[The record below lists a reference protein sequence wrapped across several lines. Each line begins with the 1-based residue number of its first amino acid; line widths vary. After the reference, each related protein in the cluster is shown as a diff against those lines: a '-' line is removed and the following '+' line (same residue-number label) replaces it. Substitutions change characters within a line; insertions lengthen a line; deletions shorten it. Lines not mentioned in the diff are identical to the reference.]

1 MEEGKRGGCRDPILR
16 IVIDVTQNFRHGQSQ
31 SHTIF
36 YYYAMLKY
44 ITIDHD
50 NCFFTIGL
58 DSYLISHFIT
68 LILSSY
74 IMSRKSL
81 FLFCR
86 ALPERIFPPE
96 HWRLGQLASWWNT
109 LACTGRHPLCEI
121 VPPIV
126 FHFWSVGSNYRYEIH
141 YTALFFLKLPSAH
154 LQRHISSNHK
164 L

>member
-31 SHTIF
+31 SHTIS

-96 HWRLGQLASWWNT
+96 HWRLGQLAS
-109 LACTGRHPLCEI
+109 
-121 VPPIV
+121 
-126 FHFWSVGSNYRYEIH
+126 
-141 YTALFFLKLPSAH
+141 
-154 LQRHISSNHK
+154 
-164 L
+164 